1 MAEMDVEKVARDR
14 YRLRFRGNLMHVN
27 AQALLELLTWL
38 QAHEQELINEKLD
51 AMVHEA
57 LREDQ
62 HEQQPEM
69 RYCQHCG
76 QFHPIAAAEFYCP
89 LDPNRVE

>member
-1 MAEMDVEKVARDR
+1 MAELEVEHVARDR
-14 YRLRFRGNLMHVN
+14 YRLRFRGSLMHVN

-57 LREDQ
+57 LREDRRDRETQ
-62 HEQQPEM
+62 DYMEHHSLGGE
-69 RYCQHCG
+69 
-76 QFHPIAAAEFYCP
+76 
-89 LDPNRVE
+89 